1 MTRFYREYPNL
12 LHDVPQSAAQSKD
25 VQNKEAIKVPQ
36 PAALLTEVVWNIPW
50 FHHVILMG

>member
-12 LHDVPQSAAQSKD
+12 LHDVPQSAAQSED